1 MTIKEKARLQRGYKN
16 FLRRLYSKQVKKT
29 RARIICEENARANNK
44 YGKHVSIELLLTKS
58 LSSSVIYLLEC
69 ENSELNK
76 ALISHPLKTIFQHKA
91 CTDKLYADSFYKVQ
105 KNSHSSFEVICCR
118 S

>member
-1 MTIKEKARLQRGYKN
+1 MQYHRGADGTKSAFVYSIAMFFNN
-16 FLRRLYSKQVKKT
+16 FLCSPFLCVPYY
-29 RARIICEENARANNK
+29 IN
-44 YGKHVSIELLLTKS
+44 
-58 LSSSVIYLLEC
+58 
-69 ENSELNK
+69 
-76 ALISHPLKTIFQHKA
+76 SHPLKTIFQHKA

>member
-1 MTIKEKARLQRGYKN
+1 MIYKILKVH
-16 FLRRLYSKQVKKT
+16 LRNIV
-29 RARIICEENARANNK
+29 
-44 YGKHVSIELLLTKS
+44 G
-58 LSSSVIYLLEC
+58 IYAPEVV
-69 ENSELNK
+69 K
-76 ALISHPLKTIFQHKA
+76 ALTSIYSHPLKTIFQHKA

>member
-1 MTIKEKARLQRGYKN
+1 MIRYCFHL
-16 FLRRLYSKQVKKT
+16 
-29 RARIICEENARANNK
+29 
-44 YGKHVSIELLLTKS
+44 
-58 LSSSVIYLLEC
+58 VIYEAVDFSKLGSDSIYY
-69 ENSELNK
+69 NQN
-76 ALISHPLKTIFQHKA
+76 IVHSHPLKTVFQHKA